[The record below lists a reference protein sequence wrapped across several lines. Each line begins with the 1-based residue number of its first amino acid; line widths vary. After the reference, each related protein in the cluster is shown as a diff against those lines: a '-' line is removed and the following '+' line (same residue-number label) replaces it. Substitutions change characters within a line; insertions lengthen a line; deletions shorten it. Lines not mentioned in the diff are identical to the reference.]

1 MTLSPIEFS
10 DGDEDFSL
18 EDVVD
23 EIIDQ
28 IPDNVI
34 LQLMEES

>member
-1 MTLSPIEFS
+1 VTLSPIEFS
-10 DGDEDFSL
+10 DDEDFSM
-18 EDVVD
+18 EDIFD
-23 EIIDQ
+23 TIISQ